1 MADAALAKAALANAT
16 ALGLETASRL
26 DLVPVLPALR
36 PVVPG
41 LRPGSIVG
49 VAGAGAASL
58 GLALVAGV
66 SRHGGESG
74 TGGWCAVVG
83 MPEFGVAAA
92 VGMGAAPERLLLVD
106 EPDGRWP
113 DVVAALIEAVDLVLV
128 RPPERPGTAAVRR
141 LTALARKHGCVL
153 TVTGHDWPGTA
164 VRLRI
169 DQAEWIGLGD
179 GHGRLR
185 GRRARIV
192 AEGRGA
198 PGAGRRTWVWLP
210 GPDGEVAPYEPA
222 VPADLR
228 PVEPPEGERRTVG
241 RRTAGPHPVGPPTAA
256 PPPATPHLIG
266 PQTAGPRSVDQEA
279 VERRAAGSLAV
290 DQQTTGAR
298 SAESRPA
305 LEVVREPPGEDV
317 A

>member
-1 MADAALAKAALANAT
+1 MADAAWARATLANAT
-16 ALGLETASRL
+16 ALETLGLETASRL

-41 LRPGSIVG
+41 LRPGSVVG
-49 VAGAGAASL
+49 LAGTGSASL

-66 SRHGGESG
+66 SQHGGESG

-92 VGMGAAPERLLLVD
+92 VGMGAEPGRLLLVD

-141 LTALARKHGCVL
+141 LSALARKHGRVL

-164 VRLRI
+164 IRLRV

-192 AEGRGA
+192 AEGRGV
-198 PGAGRRTWVWLP
+198 PGAGRHTWVWLP
-210 GPDGEVAPYEPA
+210 GPNGEVASYEPA
-222 VPADLR
+222 VAGDLR
-228 PVEPPEGERRTVG
+228 PVERQPDGTRTV
-241 RRTAGPHPVGPPTAA
+241 
-256 PPPATPHLIG
+256 
-266 PQTAGPRSVDQEA
+266 
-279 VERRAAGSLAV
+279 
-290 DQQTTGAR
+290 
-298 SAESRPA
+298 
-305 LEVVREPPGEDV
+305 LEVVRETPGEDV